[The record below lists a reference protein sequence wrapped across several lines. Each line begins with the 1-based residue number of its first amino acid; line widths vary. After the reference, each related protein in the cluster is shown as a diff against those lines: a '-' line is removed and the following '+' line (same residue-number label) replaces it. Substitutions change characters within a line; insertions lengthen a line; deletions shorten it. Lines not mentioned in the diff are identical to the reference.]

1 VKSPQTRHR
10 LNTPPGHSPVG
21 TLVAPPPSEWS
32 IVTGQLIAPLI
43 PLADGP
49 AHSRPS
55 RAGAIRPLPLASP
68 LAIPLDAVYR
78 MSRIDAS
85 GRLTSQAI
93 TQVLGWQP
101 GDRVTLT
108 ADAGVI
114 VVRRD
119 PHGMVTVPAR
129 CSIAIPAG
137 LRHRCGLR
145 PGDQVLLAALPSQ
158 DALAACTFAV
168 VDQALR
174 AHPLFSR

>member
-1 VKSPQTRHR
+1 
-10 LNTPPGHSPVG
+10 
-21 TLVAPPPSEWS
+21 
-32 IVTGQLIAPLI
+32 
-43 PLADGP
+43 
-49 AHSRPS
+49 
-55 RAGAIRPLPLASP
+55 
-68 LAIPLDAVYR
+68 

-93 TQVLGWQP
+93 SQVLDWRP

-108 ADAGVI
+108 AGAGVV

-145 PGDQVLLAALPSQ
+145 PGDQVLLAALPHQ
-158 DALAACTFAV
+158 DTLAACTFAV
-168 VDQALR
+168 VDQALG
-174 AHPLFSR
+174 AHPLFPRREGGLS

>member
-1 VKSPQTRHR
+1 VPA
-10 LNTPPGHSPVG
+10 G
-21 TLVAPPPSEWS
+21 TLVSPPPSEKRA
-32 IVTGQLIAPLI
+32 VADQLIAPLI
-43 PLADGP
+43 PSAAGLVRG
-49 AHSRPS
+49 RPG
-55 RAGAIRPLPLASP
+55 RAGGGRPLPLAGP
-68 LAIPLDAVYR
+68 LAIPLDAVYG

-93 TQVLGWQP
+93 SQVLDWRP

-108 ADAGVI
+108 ADAGVV

-145 PGDQVLLAALPSQ
+145 PGDQVLLAALPRQ
-158 DALAACTFAV
+158 DTLAACTFTV

-174 AHPLFSR
+174 AHPFFPRREGGLS